1 MAHKV
6 SLFERRGWKLF
17 MGKLYGL
24 GAAVVIAG
32 ALFKLMHWPGAG
44 IMLTIGMSVEGVIF
58 VFSAFEPLP
67 HPEPHWEIV
76 YPELMDGFA
85 WEVELPERTHG
96 SSVAATEAGAA
107 PPQIVQPNAPPQQ
120 IMSPQVVQ
128 QAAIPAF
135 TGSLDLS
142 GVDTSLISSGL
153 NKLGKSVEK
162 LNVLSETAVAAGTFT
177 EKIQQASQTISN
189 ISQSYENSSQVVSES
204 MLMLSDTY
212 QGASKTVSSSGKS
225 MSEEVTKTSKK
236 MSEIMTSAADGFSK
250 IVADSG
256 KQVGDEVTKMGRQV
270 GDEVTK
276 MGKQVGDEVTKMGKQ
291 MANVVGGAAD
301 EAAKVVADSGKLV
314 GEEIT
319 KTGKQ
324 MAGVV
329 GNATEIFAT
338 TFTVIDQHIKTSM
351 EGLKHG
357 NSSYNKQ
364 IESLNK
370 NMTALNTIYE
380 LQSQEVSKYHK
391 NSTVMGQQLEKYV
404 GELKQAAEANHA
416 LHKGV
421 AQLNQSIGELNNIYG
436 SMLSAV
442 QMATKKR

>member
-6 SLFERRGWKLF
+6 SLFERKGWKLF

-44 IMLTIGMSVEGVIF
+44 MMLTIGMSVEGVIF

-96 SSVAATEAGAA
+96 SSLAAVAAPPVAGVAA
-107 PPQIVQPNAPPQQ
+107 PPQIAQQAAP
-120 IMSPQVVQ
+120 PQVVQ
-128 QAAIPAF
+128 PVAQQVAAMPAF

-142 GVDTSLISSGL
+142 GVDTSQLTSGL

-162 LNVLSETAVAAGTFT
+162 LNVLSETAAAAGVFT
-177 EKIQQASQTISN
+177 EKIQAASQTISN
-189 ISQSYENSSQVVSES
+189 FSQSYESSSQVVSES

-212 QGASKTVSSSGKS
+212 QGASQVVSNSGKS
-225 MSEEVTKTSKK
+225 MSEEVSKTSKK
-236 MSEIMTSAADGFSK
+236 MSEIMTGAADGFNK
-250 IVADSG
+250 IVVES
-256 KQVGDEVTKMGRQV
+256 
-270 GDEVTK
+270 
-276 MGKQVGDEVTKMGKQ
+276 GKQVGDEVTKMGKQ
-291 MANVVGGAAD
+291 LANVVGGAAD
-301 EAAKVVADSGKLV
+301 GVAKVVGDSGKLV
-314 GEEIT
+314 GEEIAR
-319 KTGKQ
+319 TGKQ
-324 MAGVV
+324 MAEVV
-329 GNATEIFAT
+329 GNATEIFAS

-370 NMTALNTIYE
+370 NMTTLNTIYE
-380 LQSQEVSKYHK
+380 LQSQEVQKYHK
-391 NSTVMGQQLEKYV
+391 NSAAMGQQLDKFV
-404 GELKQAAEANHA
+404 GELKQAAEANQA